1 MTGTAASTRLPP
13 GRRSACFRSAVAL
26 LAVALIVAAC
36 GSPPRVERMRD
47 YHIVRSGETLFTI
60 AWRYGKD
67 YRALARWNDLG
78 DGSLIYPGQLIKL
91 YPPPGG
97 ASARRQ
103 PREAADQRSA
113 ATRPAPSGLPDV
125 PSDPPPAWAWPA
137 SGAVVVGFGERPG
150 TGTGVLIGG
159 KNGQPVRA
167 AAGGRVVYSGS
178 GLIGYGQ
185 LIIVKHN
192 DTYLSAYGHNAS
204 LLVQEGETVGQ
215 GQRIATMGEG
225 PGREPRLHF
234 EIRQNGKPVDPR
246 AFLPKR

>member
-1 MTGTAASTRLPP
+1 MTASPASTRWRGIRP
-13 GRRSACFRSAVAL
+13 AWFRSAAL
-26 LAVALIVAAC
+26 VVAAAIMVAGC
-36 GSPPRVERMRD
+36 GSAPRVEQTRD

-67 YRALARWNDLG
+67 YRDLARWNDLG

-91 YPPPGG
+91 YPPAGG
-97 ASARRQ
+97 KRAPPRASAAERPQARAPARELPKLPSQ
-103 PREAADQRSA
+103 PS
-113 ATRPAPSGLPDV
+113 
-125 PSDPPPAWAWPA
+125 PAWAWPTA
-137 SGAVVVGFGERPG
+137 GSVVVEFGERPG

-159 KNGQPVRA
+159 ANGQPVRA

-246 AFLPKR
+246 QFLPPR